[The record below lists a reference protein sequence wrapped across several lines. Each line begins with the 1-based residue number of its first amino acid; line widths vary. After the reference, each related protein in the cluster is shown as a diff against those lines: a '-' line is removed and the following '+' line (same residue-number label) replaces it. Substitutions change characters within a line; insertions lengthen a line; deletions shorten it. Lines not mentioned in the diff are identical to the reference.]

1 MPNDKPPTCPKCGE
15 STLHPNEYHSG
26 LKIERRP
33 INGITFLIV
42 YCANCGAIVGVTK
55 E

>member
-1 MPNDKPPTCPKCGE
+1 MPNDKPPMCPKCGE
-15 STLHPNEYHSG
+15 TTLYPNEIHSG
-26 LKIERRP
+26 LKLERKP
-33 INGITFLIV
+33 INGIMLLIV

>member
-15 STLHPNEYHSG
+15 TTLYPNKFHSG
-26 LKIERRP
+26 LKVERKS
-33 INGITFLIV
+33 INGISFLIV
-42 YCANCGAIVGVTK
+42 YCANCGAIVGVAK